1 MRVIAAPGSS
11 PIFDLKG
18 GRINLDG
25 RPILPDISFVLNPG
39 EFVALMG
46 DNGAGKTT
54 LVKALLGLAPLSA
67 GELKVFG
74 TPVAGF
80 RQWWRVGYVPQRWGT
95 ASPVPASVQE
105 VVLSGLAARSRLS
118 PKYGSAEIARAGQA
132 LSDVNMAGHAGDA
145 IAALSGGQQQRVLI
159 ARALIGE
166 PEVLILDEPAASID
180 ADAQAALTEIL
191 SRAVQRGVS
200 VLLVAHSLGPMES
213 LVRRSVA
220 MSEGTIVYDGPP
232 LEAGDPQLHIHHHPE
247 QTSSDGYLPLH
258 HRGLG

>member
-159 ARALIGE
+159 
-166 PEVLILDEPAASID
+166 
-180 ADAQAALTEIL
+180 